1 MMMYG
6 RSCLRS
12 LLCLSCLCVSNVAAQ
27 NLNDLHKDLDRLA
40 QDVESQIIAW
50 RRDFHEHP
58 ELSHREFRT
67 AKIVAEHLTQL
78 GMEVQVG
85 VAHTGVVGILRGDS
99 EGPVVALRADMDALP
114 ITEELDI
121 PFASRVRDTWEDK
134 EVGVMHA
141 CGHDAH
147 TAILMGA
154 AEVLANVREELP
166 GTVKFIFQP
175 AEELGFIGAPAMI
188 RQGVLEA
195 PEPGA
200 IFGLHVGIDPWKT
213 INFRSGGMM
222 ASGDGLHIVIRGRQT
237 HGAMPWNGVDPIAVA
252 AQVVTGLQTIVS
264 RQMDIT
270 RAPAVVSIGTINGGI
285 RGNIIPEEV
294 EMTGTIRTLDSGM
307 REDIHQRVQR
317 TVTKI
322 AESAGATAEVNIKL
336 GSPVVYNDPGLA
348 SQMTPTLR
356 RVAGEKYLN
365 VNKDPMTGAEDFAF
379 YQERI
384 PGLFFFL
391 GTAPKDADPATLA
404 PPHNPKF
411 NVEDSA
417 LINGVRAL
425 SNLAVDYLLIQSA
438 N

>member
-1 MMMYG
+1 
-6 RSCLRS
+6 
-12 LLCLSCLCVSNVAAQ
+12 
-27 NLNDLHKDLDRLA
+27 
-40 QDVESQIIAW
+40 
-50 RRDFHEHP
+50 
-58 ELSHREFRT
+58 
-67 AKIVAEHLTQL
+67 
-78 GMEVQVG
+78 
-85 VAHTGVVGILRGDS
+85 
-99 EGPVVALRADMDALP
+99 
-114 ITEELDI
+114 
-121 PFASRVRDTWEDK
+121 
-134 EVGVMHA
+134 
-141 CGHDAH
+141 
-147 TAILMGA
+147 
-154 AEVLANVREELP
+154 
-166 GTVKFIFQP
+166 
-175 AEELGFIGAPAMI
+175 
-188 RQGVLEA
+188 
-195 PEPGA
+195 
-200 IFGLHVGIDPWKT
+200 
-213 INFRSGGMM
+213 
-222 ASGDGLHIVIRGRQT
+222 
-237 HGAMPWNGVDPIAVA
+237 MPWNGVDPIAVA

-307 REDIHQRVQR
+307 RKDIHQRVQR

-365 VNKDPMTGAEDFAF
+365 INKDPMTGAEDFAF

-391 GTAPKDADPATLA
+391 GAAPKDADPATLA

-411 NVEDSA
+411 KVEDSA

-425 SNLAVDYLLIQSA
+425 SHLAVDYLLIQSA